1 MKNPEIFI
9 VCPPRSGSSL
19 LTVLLNSHSQIA
31 IAQDTSVFSSFK
43 TAMALT
49 NQAREGK
56 KIVTVDHPLGELT
69 PKTVE
74 KLKTATLYSYNVEHR
89 LMLYYYL
96 KALEKFH
103 SVDTFKADPRKDRG
117 FGKKY
122 LDYIDFESIVDRF
135 KTEGI
140 FAKEI
145 FNSIIHHIIKGV
157 GIKGTVLGEKTP
169 SHVADSNFIL
179 SLYENSKIINLV
191 RNPIST
197 IGSRRQ
203 RIDDSM
209 ENHCLY
215 YIVCLSHMVDSP
227 RTMFVKYE
235 DILSD
240 PGQVCKSIHT
250 FLGLEP
256 EDLPE
261 NLESGIY
268 PKYVG
273 LKVDPERD
281 KENFKRV
288 TEEERVLIRQCCK
301 ETFEKFY
308 ADE

>member
-1 MKNPEIFI
+1 MKDPEIFI
-9 VCPPRSGSSL
+9 VCPPRTGSSL

-43 TAMALT
+43 NAVALM
-49 NQAREGK
+49 NQARAGK
-56 KIVTVDHPLGELT
+56 KVVTVDHPLQELT
-69 PKTVE
+69 SKTIE
-74 KLKTATLYSYNVEHR
+74 RFKLAALKSNSEEDR
-89 LMLYYYL
+89 LILGFYL
-96 KALEKFH
+96 KLLEKYH
-103 SVDTFKADPRKDRG
+103 SIDTFKDDPRKDRG

-122 LDYIDFESIVDRF
+122 LDYIDFESIINKF
-135 KTEGI
+135 ENGGI

-145 FNSIIHHIIKGV
+145 FNSVIHHIIEGV
-157 GIKGTVLGEKTP
+157 GIEGTVLGEKTP
-169 SHVADSNFIL
+169 SHVADSSFIL

-203 RIDDSM
+203 RLDDSI

-215 YIVCLSHMVDSP
+215 YKVCLSHMVDSP

-288 TEEERVLIRQCCK
+288 TEEERVFIRQCCK
-301 ETFEKFY
+301 ETFERFY
-308 ADE
+308 ANS

>member
-1 MKNPEIFI
+1 MKDPEIFI
-9 VCPPRSGSSL
+9 VCPPRTGSSL

-43 TAMALT
+43 TAVALM
-49 NQAREGK
+49 NQARAGK
-56 KIVTVDHPLGELT
+56 KGIAVDHPLQKLSAE
-69 PKTVE
+69 TVDY
-74 KLKTATLYSYNVEHR
+74 LKVEPLNYSNEDHR
-89 LMLYYYL
+89 LIIYYFL
-96 KALEKFH
+96 KNLEKYH
-103 SVDTFKADPRKDRG
+103 SLDSFKADPRKDRG
-117 FGKKY
+117 FGIKY
-122 LDYIDFESIVDRF
+122 LEYIDFESIIYKF
-135 KTEGI
+135 KNGGI

-145 FNSIIHHIIKGV
+145 FNLIIHDILKGV
-157 GIKGTVLGEKTP
+157 GIEGAVLGEKTP
-169 SHVADSNFIL
+169 SHVADSKLIL

-203 RIDDSM
+203 RVDASIEDHCKYYNKCFSYMIDST
-209 ENHCLY
+209 
-215 YIVCLSHMVDSP
+215 

-235 DILSD
+235 DILSN
-240 PGQVCKSIHT
+240 PGQVCKNIHS

-261 NLESGIY
+261 DLESGIY

-288 TEEERVLIRQCCK
+288 TEEERVFIRQCCK
-301 ETFEKFY
+301 ETFERFY
-308 ADE
+308 ANS

>member
-1 MKNPEIFI
+1 M
-9 VCPPRSGSSL
+9 
-19 LTVLLNSHSQIA
+19 
-31 IAQDTSVFSSFK
+31 
-43 TAMALT
+43 
-49 NQAREGK
+49 NQARAGK
-56 KIVTVDHPLGELT
+56 KVVTVDHPLEELT
-69 PKTVE
+69 SKTIERFKVAA
-74 KLKTATLYSYNVEHR
+74 LKSNSEEDR
-89 LMLYYYL
+89 LILAFYL
-96 KALEKFH
+96 KLLEKYH
-103 SVDTFKADPRKDRG
+103 LVDSFKADPRKDRG

-122 LDYIDFESIVDRF
+122 LEYIDFESIINKF
-135 KTEGI
+135 ENGGI

-145 FNSIIHHIIKGV
+145 FNSIIHQIIEGV
-157 GIKGTVLGEKTP
+157 SIEGTVLGEKTP

-203 RIDDSM
+203 RLDDSI
-209 ENHCLY
+209 ENRCLY
-215 YIVCLSHMVDSP
+215 YKVCLSHMVDSP

-288 TEEERVLIRQCCK
+288 TEEERVLIRQCCN
-301 ETFEKFY
+301 EAFERFY
-308 ADE
+308 PDW